1 MEVGTPIERRH
12 ALFCHFIP
20 ICENAEIHIYLSHLA
35 NEFSHR
41 LLESESELSLY
52 SGHNVNSFYS
62 SLLYP
67 RANSYSACRQII
79 IYFSHL
85 YLIIVIL
92 INTVLTNDCEVISNL
107 AHLPISQGRY
117 TKILLQKKA
126 IKALTLFIADLTIFM
141 KMKTFILIIK
151 KMLFPV
157 IRFLVFGRNQFLN
170 IFFVFYDIVIY
181 ALYKFFEITW
191 QFDLDNRLV
200 NIFARLAMSIFT
212 NFVHFKSCF
221 LQPQLCFV

>member
-117 TKILLQKKA
+117 TKILLQKKSNKS
-126 IKALTLFIADLTIFM
+126 INTIYCRPNNIYENENFYSYY
-141 KMKTFILIIK
+141 K
-151 KMLFPV
+151 KNV
-157 IRFLVFGRNQFLN
+157 ISCYSIPGF
-170 IFFVFYDIVIY
+170 
-181 ALYKFFEITW
+181 W
-191 QFDLDNRLV
+191 QESIPQYLLRLL
-200 NIFARLAMSIFT
+200 RYRY
-212 NFVHFKSCF
+212 
-221 LQPQLCFV
+221 LCSL